1 MKIEVVQG
9 DITKFTGDAIVN
21 AANVRLLGGG
31 GVDGAI
37 HAKAGTVLKHWIRKY
52 VPANEHEIRC
62 PTGKA
67 VCTPGFGLPATYII
81 HTVGP
86 IFHDSPRARN
96 VVHAGEIAER
106 ATLTD
111 EPRDLLASSI
121 RESLKVAEAKGIKTL
136 AMPAISC
143 GVFGGNLMTFA
154 KVLSEV
160 VAEKPWAL
168 DTLTVVLFLD
178 EEFAG
183 FKAAWELCK
192 PA

>member
-9 DITKFTGDAIVN
+9 DITKFTGDAVVN

-37 HAKAGTVLKHWIRKY
+37 HSVAGPALAQWILAN
-52 VPANEHEIRC
+52 VPVGKHEIRC

-67 VCTPGFGLPATYII
+67 VYTPGFGLPAKHII

-96 VVHAGEIAER
+96 VVYAGEIAER
-106 ATLTD
+106 ATLAD
-111 EPRDLLASSI
+111 KPRDLLASAI
-121 RESLKVAEAKGIKTL
+121 RESLKLAEAKGIKTL

-160 VAEKPWAL
+160 AREKAWSL

-178 EEFAG
+178 DEFTL
-183 FKAAWELCK
+183 FKTAWEICK
-192 PA
+192 A